1 MAADHGGGARSPA
14 RWSSGTSATAP
25 ARCGWTSRGANADL
39 AVGCGYKYL
48 NGGPGAPAYLL
59 VAERLQGELTQP
71 LSGWMG
77 HAAPFDF
84 VDDYRPA
91 AGIERFLSRHAADPL
106 DAGAGVRRR
115 PLRGRR
121 PGGSSRP
128 RRSASP
134 TSSSPRV
141 EDRCAGHGLT
151 LVTPRD
157 AGLRGS
163 QASFAHPHAY
173 EIMQALI
180 ERGVIGDFRA
190 PDILRCG
197 FTPLYLG
204 YEDVWRAVE
213 TLAKGARDGRLARP
227 TLRRPRQGDLRL
239 PDVAGSGAV
248 PFAKSGP
255 LPGGLTRGGGRWRE
269 GRWRRDRRR

>member
-1 MAADHGGGARSPA
+1 
-14 RWSSGTSATAP
+14 
-25 ARCGWTSRGANADL
+25 
-39 AVGCGYKYL
+39 
-48 NGGPGAPAYLL
+48 
-59 VAERLQGELTQP
+59 
-71 LSGWMG
+71 MG

-91 AGIERFLSRHAADPL
+91 VGIERFLSGTPPILSMLALECGVDVF
-106 DAGAGVRRR
+106 AGVDLGLVEAKAQR
-115 PLRGRR
+115 LVDLFI
-121 PGGSSRP
+121 
-128 RRSASP
+128 A
-134 TSSSPRV
+134 RV

-157 AGLRGS
+157 PARRGS

-173 EIMQALI
+173 EITQALI

-213 TLAKGARDGRLARP
+213 TLGKVLQTGAWRDPRFAVRARV
-227 TLRRPRQGDLRL
+227 T
-239 PDVAGSGAV
+239 
-248 PFAKSGP
+248 
-255 LPGGLTRGGGRWRE
+255 
-269 GRWRRDRRR
+269 